1 MWIRE
6 AQTAHLLLFW
16 LLTLLVNIIVEA
28 DLSAAQL
35 LHKVF
40 VFRSEIQTQLKL
52 KTILRSNNIY

>member
-16 LLTLLVNIIVEA
+16 LLTLVNIIVEA

-40 VFRSEIQTQLKL
+40 VFRSEIQTQLNL